1 MICKKSE
8 IADVSYFKENFEA
21 RSNFRHLYLY
31 LFLLVSSIGNILS
44 VASAQDRVILDER
57 PNVLFIMVDDLRPEL
72 GCYGHAYAKTPN
84 IDRLA
89 AQSARFTKHY
99 VAVPTCGASRVAL
112 LTGRLPRKPADL
124 TNEVFEH
131 RIAAGMGDQT
141 AGPESFVEQFRR
153 NGYHTVGIGKISHA
167 VDGYIYKYQDDP
179 SQQRELPRSW
189 DELCF
194 NSGKWKTG
202 WNAFFGYADG
212 TNRNALKGEVKPYEA
227 ADVSDEGYPDGLS
240 AALAVEK
247 IGELASRGKP
257 FFLGVG
263 FFKPHLPFNAP
274 KRFWDLYDPRE
285 IPPAPYPGLPE
296 NVNTSS
302 LQASGEFNS
311 YRRGDEK
318 PSLSVTISE
327 DYARKL
333 RHGYMASVSYIDA
346 QIGKLLDALR
356 DKGLERNTIIVLW
369 GDHGWHLGDHR
380 VWGKHTLSEWS
391 LRSPL
396 LMAGP
401 GIQQGSV
408 INRVVSSVDIYP
420 TLMSICRLPMPDSLD
435 GSVILPQPGI
445 FTDKHRHRPAFG
457 FFNRGVTLRTNRYRL
472 TKYLREEK
480 PDIELYDHRTD
491 SFEHRNIAA
500 RRPGLTRRL
509 LRQMPSVNALYK
521 GK

>member
-1 MICKKSE
+1 MS
-8 IADVSYFKENFEA
+8 DVS
-21 RSNFRHLYLY
+21 
-31 LFLLVSSIGNILS
+31 
-44 VASAQDRVILDER
+44 AQHKVLANDR
-57 PNVLFIMVDDLRPEL
+57 PNVLFILVDDLRPEL

-84 IDRLA
+84 IDKLA
-89 AQSARFTKHY
+89 SRSAIFTKHY
-99 VAVPTCGASRVAL
+99 VAVPTCGASRASL
-112 LTGRLPRKPADL
+112 LTGRLPKKPADL
-124 TNEVFEH
+124 SNEVLEH
-131 RIAAGMGDQT
+131 RLVTGIAAPS

-153 NGYHTVGIGKISHA
+153 NGYQTVGIGKISHA
-167 VDGYIYKYQDDP
+167 ADGYIYEYLEP
-179 SQQRELPRSW
+179 RSQRRELPNSW

-194 NSGKWKTG
+194 DPGKWKTG

-227 ADVSDEGYPDGLS
+227 ADVLDDGYPDGLS

-247 IGELASRGKP
+247 ISELAKRGKP

-274 KRFWDLYDPRE
+274 KRYWDLYDPRE

-318 PSLSVTISE
+318 PSLSVTVSE
-327 DYARKL
+327 EYARKL

-396 LMAGP
+396 IMSGP
-401 GIQQGSV
+401 GIREGSV
-408 INRVVSSVDIYP
+408 VDRVVSSIDIYP
-420 TLMSICRLPMPDSLD
+420 TLMSLCHLPAPDSLE
-435 GSVILPQPGI
+435 GKVILPRSGFFSI
-445 FTDKHRHRPAFG
+445 FRHNSQAFG
-457 FFNRGVTLRTNRYRL
+457 FFNRGVTMRNSRYRL
-472 TKYLREEK
+472 TRYYRVEK
-480 PDIELYDHRTD
+480 PDIELYDHLKD
-491 SFEHRNIAA
+491 PYEHVNIAA

-509 LRQMPSVNALYK
+509 LRRLPPSAALYNVR
-521 GK
+521 